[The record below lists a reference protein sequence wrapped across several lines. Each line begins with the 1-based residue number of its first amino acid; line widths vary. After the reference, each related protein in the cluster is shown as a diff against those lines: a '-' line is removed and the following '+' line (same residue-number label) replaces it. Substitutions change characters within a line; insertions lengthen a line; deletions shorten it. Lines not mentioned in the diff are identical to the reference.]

1 MRSPRTTFP
10 ALMLALVALAVAGCG
25 GSEVEPDEVPGNPPA
40 LTVPSDGDIGS
51 GGAASNSGSTSDSS
65 DSSASGSGSTG
76 STDTGTT
83 TGSTGGTT
91 APTTTAPSTTDGT
104 SGGTA
109 APTTPSTTDDT
120 ATNDQA
126 PPAGSDAQ
134 QFENFCEQN
143 AGAC

>member
-1 MRSPRTTFP
+1 MRAPRTKLL
-10 ALMLALVALAVAGCG
+10 ALLLALVALAVAGCG
-25 GSEVEPDEVPGNPPA
+25 GSEVASDEVPGNPPA

-51 GGAASNSGSTSDSS
+51 GANSDSS
-65 DSSASGSGSTG
+65 SSSNPSDSN
-76 STDTGTT
+76 STDSTDNGTT
-83 TGSTGGTT
+83 TGSTTT
-91 APTTTAPSTTDGT
+91 TPQAQATTAPSTTDGT

-109 APTTPSTTDDT
+109 APTTPTTPDT

>member
-1 MRSPRTTFP
+1 MRRLPFLACALLLATTTAP
-10 ALMLALVALAVAGCG
+10 AA
-25 GSEVEPDEVPGNPPA
+25 
-40 LTVPSDGDIGS
+40 
-51 GGAASNSGSTSDSS
+51 
-65 DSSASGSGSTG
+65 GSTG
-76 STDTGTT
+76 
-83 TGSTGGTT
+83 TGGTA